1 MLDSQAPW
9 LAEGSIQIRSGAGR
23 QGRRGSAGGRNA
35 TAMAGGSGA
44 GGWGSG
50 GARIGQRRHTTAGH
64 AGPCSGSARE
74 EEGADGSLGQR
85 LGRLQ
90 AAGRC
95 RRGGPAPARPAGAS
109 DGKRRCGL
117 GQGRS
122 GGAAGNCS

>member
-9 LAEGSIQIRSGAGR
+9 LAEGSIQIRSGWEAWPW
-23 QGRRGSAGGRNA
+23 SAVANA
-35 TAMAGGSGA
+35 TAMVSSGA

-50 GARIGQRRHTTAGH
+50 GARIGRRRRTTAGH
-64 AGPCSGSARE
+64 AGPCSGNARE
-74 EEGADGSLGQR
+74 EEGADGSLGQ
-85 LGRLQ
+85 RLQ

-95 RRGGPAPARPAGAS
+95 RRGGPAPARPAGAG
-109 DGKRRCGL
+109 DGKRRRGL